1 MAGRHGD
8 GESTSLNHLCP
19 KKKSPENRDFRV
31 TWAPF
36 SHLHPHHGDS
46 VVPSLTGPGSGFL
59 LFLAKYTPSTA
70 CSWVRNHKGWMRLSM
85 CTYSPNTL
93 LRSCNVGGPQG
104 HVVNGRELWSCPL
117 GFSTWPALA
126 KRCRSWCLWY
136 THLGA
141 LPWAVL
147 SKANPWFV
155 YSASRTCHKCN
166 EPQISFS

>member
-8 GESTSLNHLCP
+8 RESTSPNHLCP
-19 KKKSPENRDFRV
+19 KPREQGPQSDMSPLLPPPSPPR
-31 TWAPF
+31 WP
-36 SHLHPHHGDS
+36 

-70 CSWVRNHKGWMRLSM
+70 WSWVRSHKGWMRLSM
-85 CTYSPNTL
+85 CIYSPNTL
-93 LRSCNVGGPQG
+93 LRSCNAGGPQG

-155 YSASRTCHKCN
+155 YSASWTCHKCN